1 MQSSLIYFIRVTEV
15 INIKMG
21 NEDYALSFKNICK
34 TFPGVKALD
43 DVSMNF
49 KRATVSALM
58 GENGAGKST
67 LMKILS
73 GAYSRD
79 SGEIILDGKELPKQY
94 SPMEARKMGI
104 SIIYQE
110 LSLMNELTVME
121 NIYMCNE
128 PLKFAGVIDFR
139 KMQEQAEKQLMRL
152 NASYI
157 SAREKVGN
165 LSLPQKQLVEIAK
178 ALALECKVL
187 IMDEPTTSL
196 TDEETAQLFDVINM
210 LKAQGITIIYISHRM
225 NEIFQIC
232 DSAIVMRDGKL
243 AGTMDVKTGSEDQL
257 IDMMTGKLL
266 NTGNID
272 RKTFDEGQPL
282 ALELSGISDGGFIKD
297 LSMKLYEGE
306 VLGIGGLVGSKR
318 TELFRMICGIDP
330 MKAGVVK
337 IKGSEV
343 HITHPGEAIKNG
355 IGYLSENRK
364 EDGLSLGMTIEENNI
379 QCDYSKVSS
388 KGIMSWSKV
397 REIAE
402 KYIKMLKTKGVPA
415 MNVVNL
421 SGGNQQK
428 VSIAKWLHAGC
439 SILVFDEPTRGID
452 VGAKAEI
459 HNLIREFASQPG
471 NAAIVISSDANEL
484 MSVSDRV
491 VVMSKGKVTG
501 ELRAEDITQN
511 NLTRYITQGAGVK

>member
-1 MQSSLIYFIRVTEV
+1 
-15 INIKMG
+15 
-21 NEDYALSFKNICK
+21 
-34 TFPGVKALD
+34 
-43 DVSMNF
+43 
-49 KRATVSALM
+49 
-58 GENGAGKST
+58 
-67 LMKILS
+67 
-73 GAYSRD
+73 
-79 SGEIILDGKELPKQY
+79 
-94 SPMEARKMGI
+94 MEARKMGI

-110 LSLMNELTVME
+110 LSLMNELSVME

-128 PLKFAGVIDFR
+128 PLKFAGVIDFHT
-139 KMQEQAEKQLMRL
+139 MQRQAETQLNRL
-152 NASYI
+152 NAGYI

-232 DSAIVMRDGKL
+232 DTAIVMRDGKL
-243 AGTMDVKTGSEDQL
+243 AGTMDVKSGSEDQL

-266 NTGNID
+266 NTGNIE
-272 RKTFDEGQPL
+272 RKTFDETQPL
-282 ALELSGISDGGFIKD
+282 ALELSGVSDGGFIQD

-343 HITHPGEAIKNG
+343 HITHPGDAIRNG

-379 QCDYSKVSS
+379 HCDYNKVST
-388 KGIMSWSKV
+388 KGVMNWRRV

-402 KYIKMLKTKGVPA
+402 RYIQMLKTKGRPS

-501 ELRAEDITQN
+501 ELKAEDITQN